1 MSAQSKH
8 FQGTLITMHPLIQRI
23 VNSQRIWFA
32 LISFIATP
40 VFAAGQAPTTPDN
53 LNASVNGSVVSLS
66 WSASTDDDPDGV
78 AGYNVYRNDQYETT
92 VLENQYTTDINPD
105 QLTQFSV
112 VAFDHAPVMFSARS
126 ENVSVPDSLV
136 PSDLTI
142 PPSTPSGL
150 TGTFEGDSLQL
161 TWLASTDDEAVR
173 GYNVYRDNQ
182 YLDTVTTEAWVG
194 TVNPDTVHRWS
205 VVAFD
210 IRNNFSA
217 QSDALRLPADS
228 AADTTIAPTTP
239 TGVSGVWS
247 NGVVSVNWEP
257 ATDDFRVAGYNVYVD
272 GAYLTTVFDTVYSAD
287 QPSDAPREY
296 SVVAFD
302 DDGNFSPN
310 SVAATVP
317 VPGEPIDRTAPPSVP
332 ANVVAATEAQGSGY
346 LATLMWEDSV
356 DNTRVAGYNVYVNDG
371 YHATVFSNEFS
382 LGLVP
387 GEVVAFSVVA
397 FDPDGNFSAR
407 SASVRASSDST
418 QTTNEAPAAPN
429 NLRGTYTDDGSTA
442 RVFVQWDE
450 AEDDLGVAGY
460 NVYVDG
466 GYAATVFT
474 TQYSTEVASGQSVDV
489 QVVAF
494 DVEKLFSP
502 ISERLELPESGN
514 RAPFVPGIEDQFIVA
529 GPLWEFV
536 VAPIDP
542 DGETP
547 GLLITGLPEG
557 MQSVD
562 NFDGTRS
569 LLWSPLQPD
578 VGVYSIRILVIDA
591 IDSSVTTEHTIT
603 IEVRLPEDLTLIPN
617 HPPTIDA
624 IDDYVVSQGDSFTL
638 RVKAVDANGTVP
650 SLTLETELAGATFE
664 EHPNEP
670 RMRLLRWTL
679 PDDFTG
685 IQTFDFRAED
695 ADDPSMVATA
705 TAHLEVRDAS
715 AFVLP
720 GERLR
725 TLADAHGLEL
735 GYASLVEISE
745 QPDAAVYER
754 IAGAEFNMVTAENS
768 MKWGYINPEPDRWR
782 YEDADRLVGVAKA
795 NNQALHAHALVWY
808 TQLPPWVMN
817 SEVMAREGLMNGFI
831 DAMVSRYNADVAVWD
846 VVNEAL
852 SEDGGMRPSIWYEAM
867 GESHIDKAF
876 QRTRSAGATG
886 QLIYNDYD
894 IAMPGPK
901 SDGLI
906 ALMTR
911 LVNDGVPVD
920 GVGFQMHL
928 NADFADF
935 TGVSET
941 FAKVRDLGLDVYIT
955 ELDVSILDGQTEAQ
969 QAEVYAGVLAAC
981 LNEPACKALQIWGF
995 TDRYS
1000 WRKAHNPLILDE
1012 NYQPKPAYQALQE
1025 GFLLP

>member
-1 MSAQSKH
+1 MP
-8 FQGTLITMHPLIQRI
+8 PLIQRI
-23 VNSQRIWFA
+23 VSRHRFGFA
-32 LISFIATP
+32 LISILSAP
-40 VFAAGQAPTTPDN
+40 VFAAGQAPTTPSN
-53 LNASVNGSVVSLS
+53 LNASVNGSMVSLS

-78 AGYNVYRNDQYETT
+78 GGYNIYRDDQYETT
-92 VLENQYTTDINPD
+92 VLDTSYTTNIDPD
-105 QLTQFSV
+105 RLTQFSI
-112 VAFDHAPVMFSARS
+112 VAFDHAPVLFSQRTT
-126 ENVSVPDSLV
+126 NISVPESLV

-142 PPSTPSGL
+142 PPTTPQGL
-150 TGTFEGDSLQL
+150 IGRFEGDTLTL

-173 GYNVYRDNQ
+173 GYNIYRDNQ
-182 YLDTVTTEAWVG
+182 YLDTVNTEAWVG
-194 TVNPDTVHRWS
+194 AVNPSSVHRWS

-217 QSDALRLPADS
+217 QSEALRLPADS
-228 AADTTIAPTTP
+228 AIETTIAPTTP
-239 TGVSGVWS
+239 TGVTGVWA
-247 NGVVSVNWEP
+247 NGVITVNWEL
-257 ATDDFRVAGYNVYVD
+257 ASDDIRVAGYNLYVD
-272 GAYLTTVFDTVYSAD
+272 GAYLTTVFEASYTAEE
-287 QPSDAPREY
+287 PSDLPREY

-302 DDGNFSPN
+302 DDGNFSPT

-317 VPGEPIDRTAPPSVP
+317 LPSEPIDRTAPPSIPTDLV
-332 ANVVAATEAQGSGY
+332 TTTQAQGSGY
-346 LATLMWEDSV
+346 LATLAWQDST

-371 YHATVFSNEFS
+371 YHATVFTPQFS
-382 LGLVP
+382 LSLAA
-387 GEVVAFSVVA
+387 GEVVALSVVA

-407 SASVRASSDST
+407 SASVRASSDAT
-418 QTTNEAPAAPN
+418 QTANEAPAAPL
-429 NLRGTYTDDGSTA
+429 NLRGTYSDDGTTA

-450 AEDDLGVAGY
+450 AADDLGVAGY

-466 GYAATVFT
+466 GYASTVFT
-474 TQYSTEVASGQSVDV
+474 TEYATEVASGQAIAV

-502 ISERLELPESGN
+502 ISSRLALPESGN
-514 RAPFVPGIEDQFIVA
+514 RAPFVPGIEDQFIEA

-536 VAPIDP
+536 VAPTDP
-542 DGETP
+542 DGDTP
-547 GLLITGLPEG
+547 GLLITGLPVG

-578 VGVYSIRILVIDA
+578 VGVYSLRILVIDA
-591 IDSSVTTEHTIT
+591 MDSNVTTEHTVT
-603 IEVRLPEDLTLIPN
+603 LEVRLPDDLSLIPN

-650 SLTLETELAGATFE
+650 NLTLETELAGATFE

-679 PDDFTG
+679 PEDFTG

-695 ADDPSMVATA
+695 ADDASMVATA
-705 TAHLEVRDAS
+705 TARLEVRDAS
-715 AFVLP
+715 AFELP

-725 TLADAHGLEL
+725 TLAAARGLEL

-754 IAGAEFNMVTAENS
+754 IAGAEFTMVTAENS
-768 MKWGYINPEPDRWR
+768 MKWGYINPEPGRWR
-782 YEDADRLVGVAKA
+782 YEDADRLVGVAQA
-795 NNQALHAHALVWY
+795 NNQSLHAHALVWY

-817 SEVMAREGLMNGFI
+817 SDVAERESLMNAFI
-831 DAMVSRYNADVAVWD
+831 DTMVNRYNSDVAVWD

-894 IAMPGPK
+894 VAMPGPK

-928 NADFADF
+928 DADF
-935 TGVSET
+935 TDFSGVANT

-955 ELDVSILDGQTEAQ
+955 ELDVSIQDGQTEAQ
-969 QAEVYAGVLAAC
+969 QAEVYAGVLTTC

-1000 WRKAHNPLILDE
+1000 WRKAHKPLILDE
-1012 NYQPKPAYQALQE
+1012 EYQPKPAYHALQE